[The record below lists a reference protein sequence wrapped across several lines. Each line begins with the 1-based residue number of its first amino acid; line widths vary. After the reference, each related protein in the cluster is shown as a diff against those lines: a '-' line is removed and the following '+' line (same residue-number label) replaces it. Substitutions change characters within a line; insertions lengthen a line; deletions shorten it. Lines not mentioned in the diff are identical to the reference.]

1 VRLARSI
8 ALLTLVAACSSSPA
22 TSGGTDTVTIQ
33 AGDNQSAVAGTALP
47 IHPTVL
53 VKDAA
58 GAPIS
63 NVAVT
68 FAIDS
73 GGGSLATTTATTGS
87 DGLAAAGAW
96 TLGPTAGSN
105 VVRATAA
112 GMPLVRFHATGVAAT
127 ARAIITNGLVSPGGG
142 TLTYTKAGD
151 PLNGLTLI
159 VPAAAYPVA
168 TTWSIVADSSIAVP
182 LPTGFSQIGPVLVIG
197 NGQGYADSNMTLTV
211 PLQIAATDA
220 VVPFYFDPVSKT
232 LEPIPMVDITDTSAT
247 LATTH
252 FSSDL
257 MAIPGKPPT
266 VRASLRAGFGDVR
279 VVWVRTPVAQLTG
292 TFSSTFLPG
301 VDDWEFVNDGEY
313 LSPLGDC
320 EGMSISAMYYHYY
333 YRQGD
338 HPGPGLYH
346 QFDVSLE
353 NPWDNVQG
361 EHLVGSV
368 QLDMEDR
375 FATNSTGLQVLIA
388 QKGAAVLA
396 TARSLTVN
404 WILLSLKLNKAPV
417 LLGLRR
423 PGAGHAVIAY
433 AATSDGTNTAVS
445 ISDPNA
451 PGRPSSMS
459 FAGGAL
465 APVDFKTKAS
475 TLSAR
480 YSEAYALGVSAE
492 VPLSQLESRWSEF
505 LAGHAG
511 ADRIPNGY
519 RFVIYNDETEKWD
532 DMSPTQLVYAST
544 FQASLICELC
554 ARKTLGA
561 NPPGLMAAAVYDAS
575 GAEPV
580 PADGGKSELAP
591 GANTLVVVGE
601 AWGPYQDPATLAFLD
616 MFKLVVTSVQL
627 SVVADNQ
634 FPLATQLVTLT
645 FKATPN
651 NLPAHVKYLWDFG
664 DETATVTT
672 TDNPVV
678 THIYKA
684 VGDWTVTV
692 TATDLATGKVM
703 TTTHTIVEPSAPP
716 IWRFTSVALASE
728 TGPTPPVPDHP
739 ESNIDIQTLADA
751 KTLVS
756 RVVTAPSDGLLIYA
770 GPDYRDQIGPV
781 QEGYDLIDLQIA
793 SPAGTGAAITHL
805 VTTGV
810 TTTQLALQCTAAN
823 CFLGGSI
830 ASAGTTQTGT
840 LSGKTGARNW
850 PFGHSGLGGQGN
862 FLNIPGDWIWWQ
874 VSATKNG
881 TTMTGT
887 ITYSQNIG
895 NAASDAF
902 IGTHVVTWSFTATMV
917 PR

>member
-8 ALLTLVAACSSSPA
+8 AFLTLAAACSSSPT
-22 TSGGTDTVTIQ
+22 TSGSPDTIAIQ
-33 AGDNQSAVAGTALP
+33 AGDNQSALVGTALP
-47 IHPTVL
+47 VHPTVL
-53 VKDAA
+53 IKDGT
-58 GAPIS
+58 GAPVP

-68 FAIDS
+68 FAVES
-73 GGGSLATTTATTGS
+73 GGGSLATTAATTGA

-96 TLGPTAGSN
+96 TLGPAAGSN
-105 VVRATAA
+105 GVSATATGLPA
-112 GMPLVRFHATGVAAT
+112 VHFHATGLAAT
-127 ARAIITNGLVSPGGG
+127 ARQLITNAVISSGGG
-142 TLTYTKAGD
+142 TLTYVKASD
-151 PLNGLTLI
+151 ALSGLTLR
-159 VPAAAYPVA
+159 VPAAAYTVA
-168 TTWSIVADSSIAVP
+168 TTWSITADSSIAVP
-182 LPTGFSQIGPVLVIG
+182 LPTGFSQVGPVLVIG

-220 VVPFYFDPVSKT
+220 VVPFYFDPVSKA
-232 LEPIPMVDITDTSAT
+232 LEPIPMIDITDSSAT

-252 FSSDL
+252 FSRDL

-279 VVWVRTPVAQLTG
+279 VVWVRTPVSQLTG

-320 EGMSISAMYYHYY
+320 EGMSISALYYHYF

-338 HPGPGLYH
+338 NPGPGLYH

-404 WILLSLKLNKAPV
+404 WILLSLKLNKTPV

-433 AATSDGTNTAVS
+433 AATSDGTHTVVS

-465 APVDFKTKAS
+465 APVDFKTSAS
-475 TLSAR
+475 SLSAK

-561 NPPGLMAAAVYDAS
+561 NPPGLMAAAVYNAS
-575 GAEPV
+575 GAEPI
-580 PADGGKSELAP
+580 PADGSGKSELAP
-591 GANTLVVVGE
+591 GANSLVVVGQ
-601 AWGPYQDPATLAFLD
+601 AWGPYQDPATFAFLD
-616 MFKLVVTSVQL
+616 MVKVVVTSVQL

-634 FPLATQLVTLT
+634 FPLLTQPVTLT

-651 NLPAHVKYLWDFG
+651 NLPVHVKYVWDFG
-664 DETATVTT
+664 DETAPVTT
-672 TDNPVV
+672 IDVPVITYV
-678 THIYKA
+678 YKA
-684 VGDWTVTV
+684 IGDWTVTV
-692 TATDLATGKVM
+692 TATDLATQKVM

-728 TGPTPPVPDHP
+728 TGPTPPPPDHP
-739 ESNIDIQTLADA
+739 ERNIDIKTLADA
-751 KTLVS
+751 KTLVA
-756 RVVTAPSDGLLIYA
+756 RVVAAPSDGLLIYA
-770 GPDYRDQIGPV
+770 GPDYRTQIGAV
-781 QEGYDLIDLQIA
+781 QEGYDLINLQIA
-793 SPAGTGAAITHL
+793 SPAGTGAAITRL

-830 ASAGTTQTGT
+830 ASTGTTVTGT
-840 LSGKTGARNW
+840 LAGKAGVRNW
-850 PFGHSGLGGQGN
+850 PFGHGLIGGGDVSY
-862 FLNIPGDWIWWQ
+862 IPGDWTWWQ

-887 ITYSQNIG
+887 ITYTQNIA

-902 IGTHVVTWSFTATMV
+902 IGAHVVTWNFTATMV
-917 PR
+917 P